1 VLRITTKIDLDATR
15 FLVEGK
21 LAGPCVNELEKCW
34 RTISPKS
41 AAPIFID
48 LSSVTF
54 IDATGKRLLAV
65 MHAHG
70 TRLTASGLF
79 ANCVIKEIVGSSGHE

>member
-1 VLRITTKIDLDATR
+1 MLRITTQIDLDATH

-21 LAGPCVNELEKCW
+21 LAGPCVNELERCW
-34 RTISPKS
+34 RTISRKS
-41 AAPIFID
+41 TAPIFVD

-54 IDATGKRLLAV
+54 IDPTGKRLLAV

-70 TRLTASGLF
+70 TRLTATGLLG
-79 ANCVIKEIVGSSGHE
+79 NCVIKEIMGSGHE

>member
-1 VLRITTKIDLDATR
+1 MIRITTQIELDATH

-21 LAGPCVNELEKCW
+21 LAGPCVNELERCW
-34 RTISPKS
+34 RSMSQAS
-41 AAPIFID
+41 AAPICVD

-70 TRLTASGLF
+70 TRLTASGLL
-79 ANCVIKEIVGSSGHE
+79 ANCVIKEIVGSGHE